1 MHKKINKIL
10 LTLIAGIVFILT
22 FSLTCGAK
30 NNDEIKNFKT
40 LEKGVL
46 TVGTNATFPPFEFKD
61 KDEDQE
67 IKGFDVDL
75 INKIAK
81 KLNLKVKFVDMPFE
95 GLLPALGNKID
106 LVIAGLTK
114 TEEREKIVDFTKPY
128 FYGKQSILTL
138 KNVEIKQKEDLNN
151 LTIATQIGTTANEF
165 VKKLQDEGL
174 NNIKIKEYDE
184 YDIMTQDLVRKRVDC
199 VVLDDIVAKNQFNK
213 HFPELNLTQGSVLN
227 CPTENYCIAL
237 PKGNEKLLSCV
248 DEILNDI
255 INSKEYTELEEKY
268 INIKLKSE
276 ENEETKSSNSI
287 VNQFLTTLV
296 EKERYKLYLKG
307 ITTTLIISIFAAI
320 LGFFLGIILAVLK
333 LTKNKNGKRSL
344 IGKIA
349 NFYINIVRGTPILL
363 QLLIMW
369 LVVFKNFKN
378 GVFVAII
385 AFGLNSAAYVAEI
398 IRSGIN
404 SVGVGQKEAAE
415 SLGFGKFGV
424 MFYIVLPQSIKNSI
438 PSLCNEFISLI
449 KETAIVGYVALDDL
463 TRAAFSISAASYQTF
478 MPLII
483 AALIYYIITKTISF
497 ILEKAM
503 KRMN

>member
-1 MHKKINKIL
+1 MDKFEMVRFADGSFELDVRADSKNETVWLSTEEMAL
-10 LTLIAGIVFILT
+10 L
-22 FSLTCGAK
+22 
-30 NNDEIKNFKT
+30 
-40 LEKGVL
+40 
-46 TVGTNATFPPFEFKD
+46 
-61 KDEDQE
+61 
-67 IKGFDVDL
+67 FDVQRAA
-75 INKIAK
+75 I
-81 KLNLKVKFVDMPFE
+81 VKHVS
-95 GLLPALGNKID
+95 N
-106 LVIAGLTK
+106 
-114 TEEREKIVDFTKPY
+114 
-128 FYGKQSILTL
+128 
-138 KNVEIKQKEDLNN
+138 
-151 LTIATQIGTTANEF
+151 
-165 VKKLQDEGL
+165 
-174 NNIKIKEYDE
+174 
-184 YDIMTQDLVRKRVDC
+184 
-199 VVLDDIVAKNQFNK
+199 
-213 HFPELNLTQGSVLN
+213 
-227 CPTENYCIAL
+227 
-237 PKGNEKLLSCV
+237 
-248 DEILNDI
+248 I
-255 INSKEYTELEEKY
+255 INSKEYTELQEKY

-276 ENEETKSSNSI
+276 ENEETKSNNSI

-307 ITTTLIISIFAAI
+307 ITTTLIISVFAAL

-378 GVFVAII
+378 GVFVAIV
-385 AFGLNSAAYVAEI
+385 AFGLNSSAYVAEI